1 MASLVL
7 DQYLRCPVCMD
18 FFADPHRLPCSHCFC
33 KRCLEGVRQHCLSFN
48 CPECRQLVV
57 LDYRGIDGL
66 EKDRRLAAMVDEFAH
81 QQQQSRVCKEHK
93 RTVEGYCETC
103 AVLMCGRCFF
113 SDQHSGHTMGDVD
126 VVAKKKRVLHANS
139 FYVVTYMCSIKSYVY
154 TEHLLIIGVS
164 SNFKVRMGVGMYG
177 NPKKCFKPHMSCLS
191 LELQKKKRTKKRKGE
206 A

>member
-1 MASLVL
+1 MFYTSLLYLTIWFKLDIFVTYTDCISMASLVL

-57 LDYRGIDGL
+57 LDYRGVDGL

-93 RTVEGYCETC
+93 RTVEGFCETC

-126 VVAKKKRVLHANS
+126 VVAKKKRV
-139 FYVVTYMCSIKSYVY
+139 Y
-154 TEHLLIIGVS
+154 T
-164 SNFKVRMGVGMYG
+164 
-177 NPKKCFKPHMSCLS
+177 PH
-191 LELQKKKRTKKRKGE
+191 
-206 A
+206 

>member
-1 MASLVL
+1 MKNYIPIYIYIFKISIISIWHCICIGINNMASLVL

-48 CPECRQLVV
+48 CPECRQLVI
-57 LDYRGIDGL
+57 LDYKGVDGL

-113 SDQHSGHTMGDVD
+113 SDQHSGHVMGDVD
-126 VVAKKKRVLHANS
+126 VVAKRKRVLERIIILK
-139 FYVVTYMCSIKSYVY
+139 IK
-154 TEHLLIIGVS
+154 
-164 SNFKVRMGVGMYG
+164 
-177 NPKKCFKPHMSCLS
+177 PK
-191 LELQKKKRTKKRKGE
+191 
-206 A
+206 

>member
-126 VVAKKKRVLHANS
+126 VVAKKKRVLHTNS
-139 FYVVTYMCSIKSYVY
+139 FYVRLHTGIYILSLNIYLS
-154 TEHLLIIGVS
+154 GVGR
-164 SNFKVRMGVGMYG
+164 NFKVRMGVGMCG
-177 NPKKCFKPHMSCLS
+177 NPKKMF
-191 LELQKKKRTKKRKGE
+191 
-206 A
+206 